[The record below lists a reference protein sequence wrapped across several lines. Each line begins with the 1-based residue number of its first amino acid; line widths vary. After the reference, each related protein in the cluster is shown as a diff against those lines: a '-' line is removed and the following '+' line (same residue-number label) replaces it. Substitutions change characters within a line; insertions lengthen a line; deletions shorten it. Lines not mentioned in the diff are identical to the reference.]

1 MESLGQS
8 ELVRTNNG
16 LKVPENFNHDH
27 FPNPYDY
34 EWQNPQGLSEPDEA
48 VSIHSKFP
56 LLKSRANIVQHIV
69 NTHVGDQVSELLFGS
84 YPEAVI
90 EKLDKCANS
99 DNIFDVAVSGFYA
112 KMRNDILNWYI
123 KFREHER

>member
-1 MESLGQS
+1 
-8 ELVRTNNG
+8 